1 MLKLPKA
8 SFQITKKIWLN
19 GKLVDWNKAAIHVL
33 AHGLHYGSAVFE
45 GIRFYDAGKSPAIF
59 QLTAHTKR
67 LFYSAKAIGMKIPF
81 AEAEINKAIIQTVK
95 VNKVKSGY
103 IRPLAFYDYGKMG
116 LNPTGAP
123 VSLAIACWPW
133 GSYLGGKP
141 IRVKTSKYIR
151 IHPDS
156 LVADA
161 KVSGHYVNSILASLE
176 IQKAKV
182 DEALFLDYKGNLAE
196 GPGENLF
203 FVKKGIIY
211 TPKLGSILAGITRNS
226 VMQIARDLKIPV
238 KEGSYKLRD
247 LYSADEAFFSG
258 TAAEIQPIGI
268 LDGKK
273 IHDGKTGKIT
283 AQIRE
288 IYMDAVAGKVSR
300 YQKWLTK
307 VN

>member
-8 SFQITKKIWLN
+8 SFQITKKIWMN
-19 GKLVDWNKAAIHVL
+19 GKMVDWNKAAIHVL

-45 GIRFYDAGKSPAIF
+45 GIRFYETSESPAIF
-59 QLTAHTKR
+59 QLAAHTKR
-67 LFYSAKAIGMKIPF
+67 LFYSAKAIGMRL
-81 AEAEINKAIIQTVK
+81 AYSEAEVNEAIVAVVK
-95 VNKVKSGY
+95 VNKVQSGY

-133 GSYLGGKP
+133 GSYLGGNP

-203 FVKKGIIY
+203 FLKKGILH
-211 TPKLGSILAGITRNS
+211 TPKLGSILAGITRGS
-226 VMQIARDLKIPV
+226 VIQIARDLEIPV
-238 KEGSYKLRD
+238 REGVYKLRD
-247 LYSADEAFFSG
+247 LAAADEAFFSG

-268 LDGKK
+268 VDGKK
-273 IHDGKTGKIT
+273 ISNGKTGKIT
-283 AQIRE
+283 SQIRE
-288 IYMDAVAGKVSR
+288 IYMDAVAGKVAR
-300 YQKWLTK
+300 YQKWLTI
-307 VN
+307 V